1 MDYQNLRA
9 DVERFLTRHFS
20 PGRDGH
26 EIDTPLGS

>member
-9 DVERFLTRHFS
+9 DVERFLSRHFS